1 MNKLLLITGDMAAG
15 KSTFSHMLGER
26 YGLPVFN
33 KDTLKEVMS
42 NTLPFTDRE
51 DNLRLSHA
59 AIDLLLFLFEQLTPL
74 HTSLILEAN
83 FHGGEMERFRTL
95 AEEKGYQLMILAL
108 QGDLPTLH
116 KRYLHR
122 TNSGQRTAAPRP
134 PERQA
139 GGLPQLLCLHGKGTC
154 PPPRG
159 CPPCGRHH
167 LLLPVRPHPPAH
179 PGHLLPLLTPPP
191 WTPSS
196 SPDFPATPPPIG
208 GVFVRKKGRNSVP
221 IGCTAGASPAL
232 QNIKQ
237 GR

>member
-83 FHGGEMERFRTL
+83 FHGGEMERLRTL
-95 AEEKGYQLMILAL
+95 SEEKGYQLMILAL

-122 TNSGQRTAAPRP
+122 TGSGQRHPVHLSVKLEDYPSFCAYMEKERARL
-134 PERQA
+134 PEDA
-139 GGLPQLLCLHGKGTC
+139 LLVDATTFSYQSDPTLLHT
-154 PPPRG
+154 
-159 CPPCGRHH
+159 
-167 LLLPVRPHPPAH
+167 LDTFFL
-179 PGHLLPLLTPPP
+179 
-191 WTPSS
+191 S
-196 SPDFPATPPPIG
+196 
-208 GVFVRKKGRNSVP
+208 
-221 IGCTAGASPAL
+221 
-232 QNIKQ
+232 
-237 GR
+237 